1 MLFNFRLFKPQGR
14 RKHSFKSPPKM
25 SSMVHFNPRADAWQY
40 YGDVVFLA
48 VSTLYFIRAI
58 TPPFKATKE
67 ERARAQGRDV
77 LSRLGLTNI
86 VLPVQV
92 FAVCIA
98 VYTSKAILERG
109 FVGQGAVVSRLMFW
123 TGNALVTLGSMRRLA
138 CHRELGRFFT
148 FDLAVTKGHKVRSSS
163 PERGCRCSVTVRLTD
178 CHPTSGATKG
188 HPIRSLRLRPSPSIH
203 GHTDLAY
210 RHYTSSPP
218 RQPCRATALERG
230 GHVPQRCPLFRRC
243 GESPSTLCAHP
254 HLRRL
259 LSSLFGPFV
268 SHPPPITALWHACLQ
283 WLIYR
288 RISDEEAMLQRELGP
303 EYKQY
308 MKR

>member
-1 MLFNFRLFKPQGR
+1 MLFNFRLFKSPGR

-48 VSTLYFIRAI
+48 VSTFYFIRAI

-98 VYTSKAILERG
+98 LYTSKAILERG
-109 FVGQGAVVSRLMFW
+109 YVGQGAVVSRLMFW
-123 TGNALVTLGSMRRLA
+123 TGNALVTLGSMGRLA

-148 FDLAVTKGHKVRSSS
+148 FDLAVTKGHKVIQSGPYAYVRHPAYTATLTLRTGTTLVHLLGS
-163 PERGCRCSVTVRLTD
+163 PAVPLLWKEVVMYVS
-178 CHPTSGATKG
+178 A
-188 HPIRSLRLRPSPSIH
+188 
-203 GHTDLAY
+203 
-210 RHYTSSPP
+210 
-218 RQPCRATALERG
+218 AL
-230 GHVPQRCPLFRRC
+230 
-243 GESPSTLCAHP
+243 S
-254 HLRRL
+254 
-259 LSSLFGPFV
+259 FV
-268 SHPPPITALWHACLQ
+268 DV

-288 RISDEEAMLQRELGP
+288 RIDEEAMLQRELGP

-308 MKR
+308 MKSVPYRLIPGLL